1 MKKTL
6 SYLKSYKKECILA
19 PLFKLLEACFEL
31 FVPLVIA
38 DIIDIGISGGNK
50 GYVWGRVGILALLAV
65 CGLAFAITAQYF
77 AAKAAVGFASK
88 LRHALFTRI
97 QSLSY
102 ADTDKLGTSTLI
114 TRMTADV
121 EQVQQGVNMVLR
133 LLLRSPFVVFGAAI
147 MAFTVDAKSAVTF
160 AVTIPV
166 MSAAVMTIMLI
177 TIPLYK
183 KVQAKLDSLL
193 GITRENLSGVRVIR
207 AFRKENAEYER
218 FVSTNGDLTRSQK
231 FVGRISAL
239 MNPLTYVL
247 INCGVIALIWV
258 GALRVNSGT
267 ISQGQ
272 VVALYNYMSQILV
285 ELVKLAMLIIT
296 LTRAV
301 ACAKRV
307 DGVLTTENSMT
318 ENDDKEQKHTV
329 IGGDVE
335 FDGVELTYP
344 EAGAPSLSGVN
355 FYAPS
360 GSTVGV
366 IGGTGSGKTSLVNL
380 IPRFYDVTKGC
391 VKVGGTDVQ
400 KLDAK
405 TLRKNIGIVPQRAAL
420 FKGTIRS
427 NLLWGKEDATDEELW
442 EALKTAQAEKVALD
456 KGGLDAEVEQE
467 GRNFSG
473 GQRQRLAIARALAKK
488 PEVVVFDD
496 SFSALDYKT
505 DARLREELAKNVT
518 DAALVVV
525 AQRIATIMHADGH
538 VVGTGTH
545 EELLRSC
552 PAYLEIAQSQLSAEE
567 LGLTQEEIAAVME
580 GGER

>member
-318 ENDDKEQKHTV
+318 ENGDKEQKHTV

-400 KLDAK
+400 KLDAE

-473 GQRQRLAIARALAKK
+473 GQRQRLTVARALVRK
-488 PEVVVFDD
+488 PKILILDD
-496 SFSALDYKT
+496 SDSALDLK
-505 DARLREELAKNVT
+505 T
-518 DAALVVV
+518 DAALREAISKLDYKPTVFIVSQRAAAVMNAQLIVVLDEG
-525 AQRIATIMHADGH
+525 A
-538 VVGTGTH
+538 VVGMGTH
-545 EELLRSC
+545 DELMKTC
-552 PAYLEIAQSQLSAEE
+552 PAYEGIYSSQFKKEAD
-567 LGLTQEEIAAVME
+567 
-580 GGER
+580 R

>member
-239 MNPLTYVL
+239 LNPLTYVL

-318 ENDDKEQKHTV
+318 ENGDKEQKHTV

-391 VKVGGTDVQ
+391 VKVEETDVQ
-400 KLDAK
+400 KLDAE

-442 EALKTAQAEKVALD
+442 EALKTAQAENVALD

-473 GQRQRLAIARALAKK
+473 GQRQRLTVARALVRK
-488 PEVVVFDD
+488 PKILILDD
-496 SFSALDYKT
+496 SASALDLK
-505 DARLREELAKNVT
+505 T
-518 DAALVVV
+518 DAALREAISKLDYKPTVFIVSQRAAAVMNAQLIVVLDEG
-525 AQRIATIMHADGH
+525 A
-538 VVGTGTH
+538 VVGMGTH
-545 EELLRSC
+545 DELMKTC
-552 PAYLEIAQSQLSAEE
+552 PAY
-567 LGLTQEEIAAVME
+567 EEIYSSQFKKEAD
-580 GGER
+580 R

>member
-50 GYVWGRVGILALLAV
+50 GHVWGRVGILALLAV

-318 ENDDKEQKHTV
+318 ENGDKEQKHTV

-380 IPRFYDVTKGC
+380 IPRFYGVTKGC

-473 GQRQRLAIARALAKK
+473 GQRQRLTVARALVRK
-488 PEVVVFDD
+488 PKILILDD
-496 SFSALDYKT
+496 SASALDLK
-505 DARLREELAKNVT
+505 T
-518 DAALVVV
+518 DAALREAISKLDYKPTVFIVSQRAAAVMNAQLIVVLDEG
-525 AQRIATIMHADGH
+525 A
-538 VVGTGTH
+538 VVGLGTH
-545 EELLRSC
+545 EELMKTC
-552 PAYLEIAQSQLSAEE
+552 PAY
-567 LGLTQEEIAAVME
+567 EEIYSSQFKKEAD
-580 GGER
+580 R

>member
-147 MAFTVDAKSAVTF
+147 MAFTVDAKGAVTF

-231 FVGRISAL
+231 FVGRISTL

-318 ENDDKEQKHTV
+318 ENGDKEQKHTV
-329 IGGDVE
+329 IGGDIE
-335 FDGVELTYP
+335 FDGVDLTYP

-380 IPRFYDVTKGC
+380 IPRFYDVTKGS

-400 KLDAK
+400 KLDAE

-442 EALKTAQAEKVALD
+442 EALKTAQAENVALD

-473 GQRQRLAIARALAKK
+473 GQRQRLTVARALVRK
-488 PEVVVFDD
+488 PKILILDD
-496 SFSALDYKT
+496 SASALDLK
-505 DARLREELAKNVT
+505 T
-518 DAALVVV
+518 DAALREAISKLDYKPTVFIVSQRAAAVMNAQLIVVLDEG
-525 AQRIATIMHADGH
+525 A
-538 VVGTGTH
+538 VVGMGTH
-545 EELLRSC
+545 DELMKTC
-552 PAYLEIAQSQLSAEE
+552 PAY
-567 LGLTQEEIAAVME
+567 EEIYSSQFKKEAD
-580 GGER
+580 R

>member
-183 KVQAKLDSLL
+183 KVQAKIDSLL

-318 ENDDKEQKHTV
+318 ENGDKEQKHTV

-473 GQRQRLAIARALAKK
+473 GQRQRLTVARALVRK
-488 PEVVVFDD
+488 PKILILDD
-496 SFSALDYKT
+496 SASALDLK
-505 DARLREELAKNVT
+505 T
-518 DAALVVV
+518 DAALREAISKLDYKPTVFIVSQRAAAVMNAQLIVVLDEG
-525 AQRIATIMHADGH
+525 A
-538 VVGTGTH
+538 VVGMGTH
-545 EELLRSC
+545 DELMKTC
-552 PAYLEIAQSQLSAEE
+552 PAY
-567 LGLTQEEIAAVME
+567 EEIYSSQFKKEAD
-580 GGER
+580 R

>member
-183 KVQAKLDSLL
+183 KVQAKIDSLL

-318 ENDDKEQKHTV
+318 ENGDKEQKHTV

-400 KLDAK
+400 KLDAE
-405 TLRKNIGIVPQRAAL
+405 TLRKNIGIVPQRAEL

-473 GQRQRLAIARALAKK
+473 GQRQRLTVARALVRK
-488 PEVVVFDD
+488 PKILILDD
-496 SFSALDYKT
+496 SASALDLK
-505 DARLREELAKNVT
+505 T
-518 DAALVVV
+518 DAALREAISKLDYKPTVFIVSQRAAAVMNAQLIVVLDEG
-525 AQRIATIMHADGH
+525 A
-538 VVGTGTH
+538 VVGMGTH
-545 EELLRSC
+545 DELMKTC
-552 PAYLEIAQSQLSAEE
+552 PAY
-567 LGLTQEEIAAVME
+567 EEIYSSQFKKEAD
-580 GGER
+580 R

>member
-50 GYVWGRVGILALLAV
+50 GYVWGRVGILALLAF

-258 GALRVNSGT
+258 GAVRVNAGA

-307 DGVLTTENSMT
+307 DGVLTTENSMD
-318 ENDDKEQKHTV
+318 ENGDKEQKHTD

-335 FDGVELTYP
+335 FNGVELTYP

-391 VKVGGTDVQ
+391 VKVGGTDVR
-400 KLDAK
+400 KLDAE

-427 NLLWGKEDATDEELW
+427 NLLWGKEDATDDELW

-456 KGGLDAEVEQE
+456 KGGLDADVEQE

-473 GQRQRLAIARALAKK
+473 GQRQRLTVARALVRK
-488 PEVVVFDD
+488 PKILILDD
-496 SFSALDYKT
+496 SASALDLK
-505 DARLREELAKNVT
+505 T
-518 DAALVVV
+518 DAALREAISKLCYKPTVFIVSQRAAAVMNAQLIVVLDEG
-525 AQRIATIMHADGH
+525 A
-538 VVGTGTH
+538 VVGMGTH
-545 EELLRSC
+545 DELMKSC
-552 PAYLEIAQSQLSAEE
+552 PAY
-567 LGLTQEEIAAVME
+567 EEIYSSQFKKEAD
-580 GGER
+580 R

>member
-318 ENDDKEQKHTV
+318 ENGDKEQKHTV

-400 KLDAK
+400 KLDAE

-473 GQRQRLAIARALAKK
+473 GQRQRLTVARALVRK
-488 PEVVVFDD
+488 PKILILDD
-496 SFSALDYKT
+496 SASALDLK
-505 DARLREELAKNVT
+505 T
-518 DAALVVV
+518 DAALREAISKLDYKPTVFIFSQRAAAVMNAQLIVVLDEG
-525 AQRIATIMHADGH
+525 A
-538 VVGTGTH
+538 VVGMGTH
-545 EELLRSC
+545 DELMKTC
-552 PAYLEIAQSQLSAEE
+552 PAY
-567 LGLTQEEIAAVME
+567 EEIYSSQFKKEAD
-580 GGER
+580 R

>member
-183 KVQAKLDSLL
+183 KVQSKIDSLL

-318 ENDDKEQKHTV
+318 ENGDKEQKHTV

-400 KLDAK
+400 KLDAE
-405 TLRKNIGIVPQRAAL
+405 TLRKNIGIVPQRTAL

-473 GQRQRLAIARALAKK
+473 GQRQRLTVARALVRK
-488 PEVVVFDD
+488 PKILILDD
-496 SFSALDYKT
+496 SASALDLK
-505 DARLREELAKNVT
+505 T
-518 DAALVVV
+518 DAALREAISKLDYKPTAFIVSQRAAAVMNAQLIVVLDEG
-525 AQRIATIMHADGH
+525 A
-538 VVGTGTH
+538 VVGMGTH
-545 EELLRSC
+545 DELMKTC
-552 PAYLEIAQSQLSAEE
+552 PAY
-567 LGLTQEEIAAVME
+567 EEIYSSQFKKEAD
-580 GGER
+580 R

>member
-50 GYVWGRVGILALLAV
+50 GYVWGRVGILALLAF

-258 GALRVNSGT
+258 GAVRVNAGA

-318 ENDDKEQKHTV
+318 ENGDKEQKHTV

-391 VKVGGTDVQ
+391 VKVGGTDVR
-400 KLDAK
+400 KLDAE

-456 KGGLDAEVEQE
+456 KGGLDADVEQE

-473 GQRQRLAIARALAKK
+473 GQRQRLTVARALVRK
-488 PEVVVFDD
+488 PKILILDD
-496 SFSALDYKT
+496 SASALDLK
-505 DARLREELAKNVT
+505 T
-518 DAALVVV
+518 DAALREAISKLDYKPTVFIVSQRAAAVMNAQLIVVLDEG
-525 AQRIATIMHADGH
+525 A
-538 VVGTGTH
+538 VVGMGTH
-545 EELLRSC
+545 DELMKTC
-552 PAYLEIAQSQLSAEE
+552 PAY
-567 LGLTQEEIAAVME
+567 EEIYSSQFKREAD
-580 GGER
+580 R

>member
-102 ADTDKLGTSTLI
+102 ADTDNLGTSTLI

-318 ENDDKEQKHTV
+318 ENGDKEQKHTV

-400 KLDAK
+400 KLDAE

-473 GQRQRLAIARALAKK
+473 GQRQRLTVARALVRK
-488 PEVVVFDD
+488 PKILILDD
-496 SFSALDYKT
+496 SASALDLK
-505 DARLREELAKNVT
+505 T
-518 DAALVVV
+518 DAALREAISKLDYKPTVFIVSQRAAAVMNAQLIVVLDEG
-525 AQRIATIMHADGH
+525 A
-538 VVGTGTH
+538 VVGMGTH
-545 EELLRSC
+545 DELMKTC
-552 PAYLEIAQSQLSAEE
+552 PAY
-567 LGLTQEEIAAVME
+567 EEIYSSQFKKEAD
-580 GGER
+580 R

>member
-38 DIIDIGISGGNK
+38 DIIDIGISGSNK

-231 FVGRISAL
+231 FVGSISAL

-318 ENDDKEQKHTV
+318 ENGDKEQKHTV

-380 IPRFYDVTKGC
+380 IPRFYDVTKGS

-400 KLDAK
+400 KLDAE

-456 KGGLDAEVEQE
+456 KGGLAAEVEQE

-473 GQRQRLAIARALAKK
+473 GQRQRLTVARALVRK
-488 PEVVVFDD
+488 PKILILDD
-496 SFSALDYKT
+496 SASALDLK
-505 DARLREELAKNVT
+505 T
-518 DAALVVV
+518 DAALREAISKLDYKPTVFIVSQRAAAVMNAQLIVVLDEG
-525 AQRIATIMHADGH
+525 A
-538 VVGTGTH
+538 VVGMGTH
-545 EELLRSC
+545 DELMKTC
-552 PAYLEIAQSQLSAEE
+552 PAY
-567 LGLTQEEIAAVME
+567 EEIYSSQFKKEAD
-580 GGER
+580 R

>member
-50 GYVWGRVGILALLAV
+50 GHVWGRVGILALLAV

-77 AAKAAVGFASK
+77 AAKAAVGFASN

-318 ENDDKEQKHTV
+318 ENGDKEQKHTV

-473 GQRQRLAIARALAKK
+473 GQRQRLTVARALVRK
-488 PEVVVFDD
+488 PKILILDD
-496 SFSALDYKT
+496 SASALDLK
-505 DARLREELAKNVT
+505 T
-518 DAALVVV
+518 DAALREAISKLDYKPTVFIVSQRAAAVMNAQLIVVLDEG
-525 AQRIATIMHADGH
+525 A
-538 VVGTGTH
+538 VVGLGTH
-545 EELLRSC
+545 EELMKTC
-552 PAYLEIAQSQLSAEE
+552 PAY
-567 LGLTQEEIAAVME
+567 EEIYSSQFKKEAD
-580 GGER
+580 R

>member
-102 ADTDKLGTSTLI
+102 ADTDKLGTSILI

-183 KVQAKLDSLL
+183 KVQSKLDSLL

-318 ENDDKEQKHTV
+318 ENGDKEQKHTV

-400 KLDAK
+400 KLDAE

-442 EALKTAQAEKVALD
+442 ETLKTAQAENVALD

-467 GRNFSG
+467 GHNFSG
-473 GQRQRLAIARALAKK
+473 GQRQRLTVARALVRK
-488 PEVVVFDD
+488 PKILILDD
-496 SFSALDYKT
+496 SASALDLK
-505 DARLREELAKNVT
+505 T
-518 DAALVVV
+518 DAALREAISKLDYKPTVFIVSQRAAAVMNAQLIVVLDEG
-525 AQRIATIMHADGH
+525 A
-538 VVGTGTH
+538 VVGMGTH
-545 EELLRSC
+545 DELMKTC
-552 PAYLEIAQSQLSAEE
+552 PAY
-567 LGLTQEEIAAVME
+567 EEIYSSQFKKEAD
-580 GGER
+580 R

>member
-38 DIIDIGISGGNK
+38 DIIDIGISGSNK

-102 ADTDKLGTSTLI
+102 ADTDKLGTFTLI

-160 AVTIPV
+160 AVSIPV

-318 ENDDKEQKHTV
+318 ENGDKEQKHTV
-329 IGGDVE
+329 IGGDIE
-335 FDGVELTYP
+335 FDGVDLTYP

-380 IPRFYDVTKGC
+380 IPRFYDVTKGS

-400 KLDAK
+400 KLDAE

-473 GQRQRLAIARALAKK
+473 GQRQRLTVARALVRK
-488 PEVVVFDD
+488 PKILILDD
-496 SFSALDYKT
+496 SASALDLK
-505 DARLREELAKNVT
+505 T
-518 DAALVVV
+518 DAALREAISKLDYKPTVFIVSQRAAAVMNAQLIVVLDEG
-525 AQRIATIMHADGH
+525 A
-538 VVGTGTH
+538 VVGMGTH
-545 EELLRSC
+545 DELMKTC
-552 PAYLEIAQSQLSAEE
+552 PAY
-567 LGLTQEEIAAVME
+567 EEIYSSQFKKEAD
-580 GGER
+580 R

>member
-121 EQVQQGVNMVLR
+121 GQVQQGVNMVLR

-318 ENDDKEQKHTV
+318 ENGDKEQKHTV
-329 IGGDVE
+329 IGGDIE
-335 FDGVELTYP
+335 FDGVDLTYP

-380 IPRFYDVTKGC
+380 IPRFYDVTKGS

-400 KLDAK
+400 KLDAE

-442 EALKTAQAEKVALD
+442 EALKTAQAENVALD

-473 GQRQRLAIARALAKK
+473 GQRQRLTVARALVRK
-488 PEVVVFDD
+488 PKILILDD
-496 SFSALDYKT
+496 SASALDLK
-505 DARLREELAKNVT
+505 T
-518 DAALVVV
+518 DAALREAISKLDYKPTVFIVSQRAAAVMNAQLIVVLDEG
-525 AQRIATIMHADGH
+525 A
-538 VVGTGTH
+538 VVGMGTH
-545 EELLRSC
+545 DELMKTC
-552 PAYLEIAQSQLSAEE
+552 PAY
-567 LGLTQEEIAAVME
+567 EEIYSSQFKKEAD
-580 GGER
+580 R

>member
-285 ELVKLAMLIIT
+285 ELDPSYNIT
-296 LTRAV
+296 KDLRLWLSFRYFGKTYANLQEALYFNGRWETFGGINWNV
-301 ACAKRV
+301 
-307 DGVLTTENSMT
+307 N
-318 ENDDKEQKHTV
+318 KHLSLGATV
-329 IGGDVE
+329 INFLNQKGASGTINGSELITKEEAAQYAGNYMSGNYLRPFTVE
-335 FDGVELTYP
+335 F
-344 EAGAPSLSGVN
+344 
-355 FYAPS
+355 
-360 GSTVGV
+360 
-366 IGGTGSGKTSLVNL
+366 
-380 IPRFYDVTKGC
+380 
-391 VKVGGTDVQ
+391 
-400 KLDAK
+400 
-405 TLRKNIGIVPQRAAL
+405 
-420 FKGTIRS
+420 
-427 NLLWGKEDATDEELW
+427 
-442 EALKTAQAEKVALD
+442 
-456 KGGLDAEVEQE
+456 
-467 GRNFSG
+467 
-473 GQRQRLAIARALAKK
+473 
-488 PEVVVFDD
+488 
-496 SFSALDYKT
+496 SASIKF
-505 DARLREELAKNVT
+505 
-518 DAALVVV
+518 
-525 AQRIATIMHADGH
+525 
-538 VVGTGTH
+538 
-545 EELLRSC
+545 
-552 PAYLEIAQSQLSAEE
+552 
-567 LGLTQEEIAAVME
+567 
-580 GGER
+580 

>member
-50 GYVWGRVGILALLAV
+50 GHVWGRVGILALLAV

-102 ADTDKLGTSTLI
+102 ADTDILGTSTLI

-318 ENDDKEQKHTV
+318 ENGDKEQKHTV

-473 GQRQRLAIARALAKK
+473 GQRQRLTVARALVRK
-488 PEVVVFDD
+488 PKILILDD
-496 SFSALDYKT
+496 SASALDLK
-505 DARLREELAKNVT
+505 T
-518 DAALVVV
+518 DAALREAISKLDYKPTVFIVSQRAAAVMNAQLIVVLDEG
-525 AQRIATIMHADGH
+525 A
-538 VVGTGTH
+538 VVGLGTH
-545 EELLRSC
+545 EELMKTC
-552 PAYLEIAQSQLSAEE
+552 PAY
-567 LGLTQEEIAAVME
+567 EEIYSSQFKKEAD
-580 GGER
+580 R

>member
-121 EQVQQGVNMVLR
+121 EQGQEGVNMVLR
-133 LLLRSPFVVFGAAI
+133 LRLRSPFVVFGAAI

-318 ENDDKEQKHTV
+318 ENGDKEQKHTV
-329 IGGDVE
+329 IGGDIE
-335 FDGVELTYP
+335 FDGVDLTYP

-380 IPRFYDVTKGC
+380 IPRFYDVTKGS

-400 KLDAK
+400 KLDAE

-473 GQRQRLAIARALAKK
+473 GQRQRLTVARALVRK
-488 PEVVVFDD
+488 PKILILDD
-496 SFSALDYKT
+496 SASALDLK
-505 DARLREELAKNVT
+505 T
-518 DAALVVV
+518 DAALREAISKLDYKPTVFIVSQRAAAVMNAQLIVVLDEG
-525 AQRIATIMHADGH
+525 A
-538 VVGTGTH
+538 VVGMGTH
-545 EELLRSC
+545 DDLMKTC
-552 PAYLEIAQSQLSAEE
+552 PAY
-567 LGLTQEEIAAVME
+567 EEIYSSQFKKEAD
-580 GGER
+580 R

>member
-318 ENDDKEQKHTV
+318 ENGDKEQKHTV

-473 GQRQRLAIARALAKK
+473 GQRQRLTVARALVRK
-488 PEVVVFDD
+488 PKILILDD
-496 SFSALDYKT
+496 SASALDLK
-505 DARLREELAKNVT
+505 T
-518 DAALVVV
+518 DAALREAISKLDYKPTVFIVSQRAAAVMNAQLIVVLDEG
-525 AQRIATIMHADGH
+525 A
-538 VVGTGTH
+538 VVGMGTH
-545 EELLRSC
+545 DELMKTC
-552 PAYLEIAQSQLSAEE
+552 PAY
-567 LGLTQEEIAAVME
+567 EEIYSSQFKKEAD
-580 GGER
+580 R

>member
-318 ENDDKEQKHTV
+318 ENGDKEQKHTV

-400 KLDAK
+400 KLDAE

-473 GQRQRLAIARALAKK
+473 GQRQRLTVARALVRK
-488 PEVVVFDD
+488 PKILILDD
-496 SFSALDYKT
+496 SASALDLK
-505 DARLREELAKNVT
+505 T
-518 DAALVVV
+518 DAALREAISKLCYKPTVFIVSQRAAAVMNAQLIVVLDEG
-525 AQRIATIMHADGH
+525 A
-538 VVGTGTH
+538 VVGMGTH
-545 EELLRSC
+545 DELMKTC
-552 PAYLEIAQSQLSAEE
+552 PAY
-567 LGLTQEEIAAVME
+567 EEIYSSQFKKEA
-580 GGER
+580 GR

>member
-231 FVGRISAL
+231 FVGRISAQ

-318 ENDDKEQKHTV
+318 ENGDKEQKHTV

-400 KLDAK
+400 KLDAE

-473 GQRQRLAIARALAKK
+473 GQRQRLTVARALVRK
-488 PEVVVFDD
+488 PKILILDD
-496 SFSALDYKT
+496 SASALDLK
-505 DARLREELAKNVT
+505 T
-518 DAALVVV
+518 DAALREAISKLDYKPTVFIVSQRAAAVMNAQLIVVLDEG
-525 AQRIATIMHADGH
+525 A
-538 VVGTGTH
+538 VVGMGTH
-545 EELLRSC
+545 DELMKTC
-552 PAYLEIAQSQLSAEE
+552 PAY
-567 LGLTQEEIAAVME
+567 EEIYSSQFKKEAD
-580 GGER
+580 R

>member
-50 GYVWGRVGILALLAV
+50 DYVWGRVGILALLAV

-183 KVQAKLDSLL
+183 KVQSKLDSLL

-318 ENDDKEQKHTV
+318 ENGDKEQKHTV

-400 KLDAK
+400 KLDAE

-442 EALKTAQAEKVALD
+442 ETLKTAQAENVALD

-467 GRNFSG
+467 GHNFSG
-473 GQRQRLAIARALAKK
+473 GQRQRLTVARALVRK
-488 PEVVVFDD
+488 PKILILDD
-496 SFSALDYKT
+496 SASALDLK
-505 DARLREELAKNVT
+505 T
-518 DAALVVV
+518 DAALREAISKLDYKPTVFIVSQRAAAVMNAQLIVVLDEG
-525 AQRIATIMHADGH
+525 A
-538 VVGTGTH
+538 VVGMGTH
-545 EELLRSC
+545 DELMKTC
-552 PAYLEIAQSQLSAEE
+552 PAY
-567 LGLTQEEIAAVME
+567 EEIYSSQFKKEAD
-580 GGER
+580 R

>member
-183 KVQAKLDSLL
+183 KVQAKIDSLL

-318 ENDDKEQKHTV
+318 ENGDKEQKHTV

-400 KLDAK
+400 KLDAE

-442 EALKTAQAEKVALD
+442 EALKTAQAENVALD

-473 GQRQRLAIARALAKK
+473 GQRQRLTVARALVRK
-488 PEVVVFDD
+488 PKILILDD
-496 SFSALDYKT
+496 SASALDLK
-505 DARLREELAKNVT
+505 T
-518 DAALVVV
+518 DAALREAISKLDYKPTVFIVSQRAAAVMNAQLIVVLDEG
-525 AQRIATIMHADGH
+525 A
-538 VVGTGTH
+538 VVGMGTH
-545 EELLRSC
+545 DELMKTC
-552 PAYLEIAQSQLSAEE
+552 PAY
-567 LGLTQEEIAAVME
+567 EEIYSSQFKKEA
-580 GGER
+580 GR

>member
-318 ENDDKEQKHTV
+318 ENGDKEQKHTV

-400 KLDAK
+400 KLDAE

-442 EALKTAQAEKVALD
+442 EALKTAQAENVALD

-473 GQRQRLAIARALAKK
+473 GQRQRLTVARALVRK
-488 PEVVVFDD
+488 PKILILDD
-496 SFSALDYKT
+496 SASALDLK
-505 DARLREELAKNVT
+505 T
-518 DAALVVV
+518 DAALREAISKLDYKPTVFIVSQRAAAVMNAQLIVVLDEG
-525 AQRIATIMHADGH
+525 A
-538 VVGTGTH
+538 VVGMGTH
-545 EELLRSC
+545 DELMKTC
-552 PAYLEIAQSQLSAEE
+552 PAY
-567 LGLTQEEIAAVME
+567 EEIYSSQFKKEAD
-580 GGER
+580 R

>member
-50 GYVWGRVGILALLAV
+50 GHVWGRVGILALLAV

-318 ENDDKEQKHTV
+318 ENGDKEQKHTV

-442 EALKTAQAEKVALD
+442 EELKTAQAEKVALD

-473 GQRQRLAIARALAKK
+473 GQRQRLTVARALVRK
-488 PEVVVFDD
+488 PKILILDD
-496 SFSALDYKT
+496 SASALDLK
-505 DARLREELAKNVT
+505 T
-518 DAALVVV
+518 DAALREAISKLDYKPTVFIVSQRAAAVMNAQLIVVLDEG
-525 AQRIATIMHADGH
+525 A
-538 VVGTGTH
+538 VVGLGTH
-545 EELLRSC
+545 EELMKTC
-552 PAYLEIAQSQLSAEE
+552 PAY
-567 LGLTQEEIAAVME
+567 EEIYSSQFKKEAD
-580 GGER
+580 R

>member
-193 GITRENLSGVRVIR
+193 CITRENLSGVRVIR

-247 INCGVIALIWV
+247 INYGVIALIWV

-318 ENDDKEQKHTV
+318 ENGDKEQKHTV

-400 KLDAK
+400 KLDAE

-442 EALKTAQAEKVALD
+442 EALKTAHSENVALD

-473 GQRQRLAIARALAKK
+473 GQRQRLTVARALVRK
-488 PEVVVFDD
+488 PKILILDD
-496 SFSALDYKT
+496 SASALDLK
-505 DARLREELAKNVT
+505 T
-518 DAALVVV
+518 DAALREAISKLDYKPTVFIVSQRAAAVMNAQLIVVLDEG
-525 AQRIATIMHADGH
+525 A
-538 VVGTGTH
+538 VVGMGTH
-545 EELLRSC
+545 DELMKTC
-552 PAYLEIAQSQLSAEE
+552 PAY
-567 LGLTQEEIAAVME
+567 EEIYSSQFKKEAD
-580 GGER
+580 R

>member
-318 ENDDKEQKHTV
+318 ENGDKEQKHTV

-391 VKVGGTDVQ
+391 VKVGGTNVQ
-400 KLDAK
+400 KLDAE

-473 GQRQRLAIARALAKK
+473 GQRQRLTVARALVRK
-488 PEVVVFDD
+488 PKILILDD
-496 SFSALDYKT
+496 SASALDLK
-505 DARLREELAKNVT
+505 T
-518 DAALVVV
+518 DAALREAISKLDYKPTVFIVSQRAAAVMNAQLIVVLDEG
-525 AQRIATIMHADGH
+525 A
-538 VVGTGTH
+538 VVGMGTH
-545 EELLRSC
+545 DELMKTC
-552 PAYLEIAQSQLSAEE
+552 PAY
-567 LGLTQEEIAAVME
+567 EEIYSSQFKKEAD
-580 GGER
+580 R

>member
-121 EQVQQGVNMVLR
+121 EQVQQGMNMVLR

-239 MNPLTYVL
+239 LNPLTYVL

-318 ENDDKEQKHTV
+318 ENGDKEQKHTV

-391 VKVGGTDVQ
+391 VKVGETDVQ
-400 KLDAK
+400 KLDAE

-442 EALKTAQAEKVALD
+442 EALKTAQAENVALD

-473 GQRQRLAIARALAKK
+473 GQRQRLTVARALVRK
-488 PEVVVFDD
+488 PKILILDD
-496 SFSALDYKT
+496 SASALDLK
-505 DARLREELAKNVT
+505 T
-518 DAALVVV
+518 DAALREAISKLDYKPTVFIVSQRAAAVMNAQLIVVLDEG
-525 AQRIATIMHADGH
+525 A
-538 VVGTGTH
+538 VVGMGTH
-545 EELLRSC
+545 DELMKTC
-552 PAYLEIAQSQLSAEE
+552 PAY
-567 LGLTQEEIAAVME
+567 EEIYSSQFKKEAD
-580 GGER
+580 R

>member
-160 AVTIPV
+160 TVTIPV

-183 KVQAKLDSLL
+183 KVQSKLDSLL

-239 MNPLTYVL
+239 INPLTYVL

-318 ENDDKEQKHTV
+318 ENGDKEQKHTV

-400 KLDAK
+400 KLDAE

-473 GQRQRLAIARALAKK
+473 GQRQRLTVARALVRK
-488 PEVVVFDD
+488 PKILILDD
-496 SFSALDYKT
+496 SASALDLK
-505 DARLREELAKNVT
+505 T
-518 DAALVVV
+518 DAALREAISKLDYKPTVFIVSQRAAAVMNAQLIVVLDEG
-525 AQRIATIMHADGH
+525 A
-538 VVGTGTH
+538 VVGMGTH
-545 EELLRSC
+545 DELMKTC
-552 PAYLEIAQSQLSAEE
+552 PAY
-567 LGLTQEEIAAVME
+567 EEIYSSQFKKEAD
-580 GGER
+580 R

>member
-318 ENDDKEQKHTV
+318 ENGDKEQKHTV
-329 IGGDVE
+329 IGGDIE
-335 FDGVELTYP
+335 FDGVDLTYP
-344 EAGAPSLSGVN
+344 EAGASSLSGVN

-380 IPRFYDVTKGC
+380 IPRFYDVTKGS

-400 KLDAK
+400 KLDAE

-473 GQRQRLAIARALAKK
+473 GQRQRLTVARALVRK
-488 PEVVVFDD
+488 PKILILDD
-496 SFSALDYKT
+496 SASALDLK
-505 DARLREELAKNVT
+505 T
-518 DAALVVV
+518 DAALREAISKLDYKPTVFIVSQRAAAVMNAQLIVVLDEG
-525 AQRIATIMHADGH
+525 A
-538 VVGTGTH
+538 VVGMGTH
-545 EELLRSC
+545 DELMKTC
-552 PAYLEIAQSQLSAEE
+552 PAY
-567 LGLTQEEIAAVME
+567 EEIYSSQFKKEAD
-580 GGER
+580 R

>member
-102 ADTDKLGTSTLI
+102 ADTDNLGTSTLI

-183 KVQAKLDSLL
+183 KVRAKLDSLL

-318 ENDDKEQKHTV
+318 ENGDKEQKHTV

-400 KLDAK
+400 KLDAE

-456 KGGLDAEVEQE
+456 KGGLDADVEQE

-473 GQRQRLAIARALAKK
+473 GQRQRLTVARALVRK
-488 PEVVVFDD
+488 PKILILDD
-496 SFSALDYKT
+496 SASALDLK
-505 DARLREELAKNVT
+505 T
-518 DAALVVV
+518 DAALREAISKLCYKPTVFIVSQRAAAVMNAQLIVVLDEG
-525 AQRIATIMHADGH
+525 A
-538 VVGTGTH
+538 VVGMGTH
-545 EELLRSC
+545 DELMKSC
-552 PAYLEIAQSQLSAEE
+552 PAY
-567 LGLTQEEIAAVME
+567 EEIYSSQFKKEAD
-580 GGER
+580 R

>member
-318 ENDDKEQKHTV
+318 ENGDKEQKHTV

-400 KLDAK
+400 KLDAE

-442 EALKTAQAEKVALD
+442 EALKTAQSENVALD

-473 GQRQRLAIARALAKK
+473 GQRQRLTVARALVRK
-488 PEVVVFDD
+488 PKILILDD
-496 SFSALDYKT
+496 SASALDLK
-505 DARLREELAKNVT
+505 T
-518 DAALVVV
+518 DAALREAISKLDYKPTVFIVSQRAAAVMNAQLIVVLDEG
-525 AQRIATIMHADGH
+525 A
-538 VVGTGTH
+538 VVGMGTH
-545 EELLRSC
+545 DELMKTC
-552 PAYLEIAQSQLSAEE
+552 PAY
-567 LGLTQEEIAAVME
+567 EEIYSSQFKKEAD
-580 GGER
+580 R

>member
-38 DIIDIGISGGNK
+38 DIIDIGISGSNK

-207 AFRKENAEYER
+207 AFRKENAEYES

-318 ENDDKEQKHTV
+318 ENGDKEQKHTV

-400 KLDAK
+400 KLDAE

-473 GQRQRLAIARALAKK
+473 GQRQRLTVARALVRK
-488 PEVVVFDD
+488 PKILILDD
-496 SFSALDYKT
+496 SDSALDLK
-505 DARLREELAKNVT
+505 T
-518 DAALVVV
+518 DAALREAISKLDYKPTVFIVSQRAAAVMNAQLIVVLDEG
-525 AQRIATIMHADGH
+525 A
-538 VVGTGTH
+538 VVGMGTH
-545 EELLRSC
+545 DELMKTC
-552 PAYLEIAQSQLSAEE
+552 PAYEGIYSSQFKKEAD
-567 LGLTQEEIAAVME
+567 
-580 GGER
+580 R

>member
-318 ENDDKEQKHTV
+318 ENGDKEQKHTV
-329 IGGDVE
+329 IGGDIE

-380 IPRFYDVTKGC
+380 IPRFYDVTKGS

-400 KLDAK
+400 KLDAE

-473 GQRQRLAIARALAKK
+473 GQRQRLTVARALVRK
-488 PEVVVFDD
+488 PKILILDD
-496 SFSALDYKT
+496 SASALDLK
-505 DARLREELAKNVT
+505 T
-518 DAALVVV
+518 DAALREAISKLDYKPTVFIVSQRAAAVMNAQLIVVLDEG
-525 AQRIATIMHADGH
+525 A
-538 VVGTGTH
+538 VVGMGTH
-545 EELLRSC
+545 DELMKTC
-552 PAYLEIAQSQLSAEE
+552 PAY
-567 LGLTQEEIAAVME
+567 EEIYSSQFKKEAD
-580 GGER
+580 R

>member
-77 AAKAAVGFASK
+77 AAKAAVGFASN

-318 ENDDKEQKHTV
+318 ENGDKEQKHTV

-400 KLDAK
+400 KLDAE

-473 GQRQRLAIARALAKK
+473 GQRQRLTVARALVRK
-488 PEVVVFDD
+488 PKILILDD
-496 SFSALDYKT
+496 SASALDLK
-505 DARLREELAKNVT
+505 T
-518 DAALVVV
+518 DAALREAISKLDYKPTVFIVSQRAAAVMNAQLIVVLDEG
-525 AQRIATIMHADGH
+525 A
-538 VVGTGTH
+538 VVGMGTH
-545 EELLRSC
+545 DELMKTC
-552 PAYLEIAQSQLSAEE
+552 PAY
-567 LGLTQEEIAAVME
+567 EEIYSSQFKKEAD
-580 GGER
+580 R